1 MAPSIGMAPAAN
13 QGEKQMDRYTKAVL
27 TVIAGALCVIAA
39 QNAISPAQ
47 SQAGLQRVVICD
59 VRGQACAGVVADSP
73 TLRGGG
79 ALAVRSSDPLI
90 R

>member
-1 MAPSIGMAPAAN
+1 
-13 QGEKQMDRYTKAVL
+13 MDRYTKGVL
-27 TVIAGALCVIAA
+27 TVIAGALCVLAA

-59 VRGQACAGVVADSP
+59 VRGQTCANVVADAPGVRSS
-73 TLRGGG
+73 GGT
-79 ALAVRSSDPLI
+79 LAVRAADPLI

>member
-1 MAPSIGMAPAAN
+1 
-13 QGEKQMDRYTKAVL
+13 MDRYTKAVL
-27 TVIAGALCVIAA
+27 TVIAGALCVIVA

-59 VRGQACAGVVADSP
+59 VRGANCAGIVADAPGVRS
-73 TLRGGG
+73 GGG
-79 ALAVRSSDPLI
+79 ALSVRSSDPLM